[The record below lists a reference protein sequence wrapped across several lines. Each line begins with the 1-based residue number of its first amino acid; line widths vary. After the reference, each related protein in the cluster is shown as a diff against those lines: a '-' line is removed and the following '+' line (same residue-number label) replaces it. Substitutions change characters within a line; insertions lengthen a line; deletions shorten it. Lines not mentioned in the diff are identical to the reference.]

1 MVLCLTPTQFT
12 NSWHVPALL
21 DSFVYSETSLLQ
33 TQIWLWSLNLLQD
46 RDSVRIIW
54 VLLLLISAQRKS
66 ASTARRNRWPKTWLR
81 PQYSTI
87 FYSRTLLANFY
98 EKLKI
103 NKKICNQL
111 FKYLN
116 WSNNHPEDCP
126 LLKCKFI
133 KSFAVGGGNTWA
145 LTELMNT
152 DQKANCEQSK
162 LLTSMEIKVAF
173 KQIES
178 ETEYVAA
185 HAYSRETYT
194 E

>member
-1 MVLCLTPTQFT
+1 MK
-12 NSWHVPALL
+12 
-21 DSFVYSETSLLQ
+21 SLK
-33 TQIWLWSLNLLQD
+33 QI
-46 RDSVRIIW
+46 
-54 VLLLLISAQRKS
+54 
-66 ASTARRNRWPKTWLR
+66 
-81 PQYSTI
+81 
-87 FYSRTLLANFY
+87 
-98 EKLKI
+98 
-103 NKKICNQL
+103 KKICNQL

-133 KSFAVGGGNTWA
+133 KSFAWGGDDTWA

-152 DQKANCEQSK
+152 DQKENCEQSK
-162 LLTSMEIKVAF
+162 LLTSMEIKVTF

-178 ETEYVAA
+178 ETKYVAA